1 MMANN
6 IRYLYNAQ
14 TGIELIFCKDSTIS
28 YPLHNHVSVLTIGII
43 LDDSVVLTTNKEAR
57 TYKQNETFAIFPYEP
72 HSISA
77 HDSYSLLTL
86 CIDKNAVNDV
96 DITTIQ
102 KRIGLLLMQ
111 AMNIG
116 KISHYQILQL
126 LNCLDKT
133 LDFFNW
139 QLKIHTPYIHDLKR
153 QLELYPECKLS
164 VEEMAQNAFL
174 SKYHFIR
181 SFKAEVGLTPHQFQ
195 IQNRIRKAQRL
206 IHETDTITEVA
217 LTTGFCDQSHFIKQF
232 EKYVGLP
239 PLTYKY
245 SSGIIPQNTPI
256 PSGALVPFGDT
267 KEI

>member
-1 MMANN
+1 MTTNN
-6 IRYLYNAQ
+6 IRYLYHAE
-14 TGIELIFCKDSTIS
+14 TGIELIFCKNSTIS

-43 LDDSVVLTTNKEAR
+43 LDGSVILKTNKETRA
-57 TYKQNETFAIFPYEP
+57 YKQNETFAIFPYVP

-86 CIDKNAVNDV
+86 CIDKNAVNNADV
-96 DITTIQ
+96 ITIQ
-102 KRIGLLLMQ
+102 KRIGLLLRQ
-111 AMNIG
+111 ALNME
-116 KISHYQILQL
+116 KINQYQILQL

-133 LDFFNW
+133 SDSSNC

-239 PLTYKY
+239 PLTYKS
-245 SSGIIPQNTPI
+245 SSGTI
-256 PSGALVPFGDT
+256 
-267 KEI
+267 